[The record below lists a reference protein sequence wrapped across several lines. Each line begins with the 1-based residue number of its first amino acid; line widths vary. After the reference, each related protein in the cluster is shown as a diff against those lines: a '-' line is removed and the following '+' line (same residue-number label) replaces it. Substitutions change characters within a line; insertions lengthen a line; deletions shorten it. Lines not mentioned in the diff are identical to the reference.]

1 MKFILL
7 LLALITLQACSI
19 TAPVVETEQ
28 ALQQEI
34 IISSGALQA
43 LQDPMIPQEDT
54 LQAPQE
60 CIIFDDF
67 LGSSNLGWGIVND
80 GVM

>member
-1 MKFILL
+1 
-7 LLALITLQACSI
+7 
-19 TAPVVETEQ
+19 
-28 ALQQEI
+28 
-34 IISSGALQA
+34 
-43 LQDPMIPQEDT
+43 MIPQEDT
-54 LQAPQE
+54 LKAPQE